1 MDEIL
6 KQVATLINTG
16 GELANDAL
24 YLYFTLKIIQSVS
37 VTATIVGVV
46 WAVCRMILRLN
57 GKS

>member
-24 YLYFTLKIIQSVS
+24 YLYFTLKIIQNIS
-37 VTATIVGVV
+37 VTLTIVGVV